1 MSKTKVAAVQMV
13 SGRDLQQNLT
23 DAKRLIEQAAQ
34 QGAGLIVLPEV
45 FAMFATSAQLPLGLE
60 EAFGQRP
67 IRQFLSHT
75 ARQLGVWLVAGSIPL
90 AAEKDA
96 SKVLAASLLIND
108 QGEEVAQ
115 YNKIHLFDVDV
126 DDKKGSY
133 RESDTFQA
141 GDDLVVV
148 DTPFGRLGMAVCYDL
163 RFPELF
169 RLMLAQGAEI
179 VSLPAAFTK
188 KTGEA
193 HWLPLIRARAIEN
206 QCYVIGAN
214 QGGDHGNN
222 RETSGGSVIVDAWGQ
237 VLAQADKG
245 EQVVCAELDLQQI
258 QRLKVAMPIQQHQRF
273 RVTPQ

>member
-1 MSKTKVAAVQMV
+1 M
-13 SGRDLQQNLT
+13 
-23 DAKRLIEQAAQ
+23 
-34 QGAGLIVLPEV
+34 
-45 FAMFATSAQLPLGLE
+45 
-60 EAFGQRP
+60 
-67 IRQFLSHT
+67 
-75 ARQLGVWLVAGSIPL
+75 ARY
-90 AAEKDA
+90 D
-96 SKVLAASLLIND
+96 
-108 QGEEVAQ
+108 
-115 YNKIHLFDVDV
+115 KIHMFDVAV
-126 DDKKGSY
+126 SEKETY
-133 RESDTFQA
+133 RESA
-141 GDDLVVV
+141 GYRPGERAVVV
-148 DTPFGRLGMAVCYDL
+148 ETPFAKCGLSICYDL